1 MTMKMNIIL
10 LPLLLVMMLLT
21 SCDEHRDFP
30 DTAMKVCDIVCTDGE
45 VLPLAQYK
53 ESGKEAIAVVYH
65 ISHAETEPGHG
76 YAVYLWDIGTAAFAD
91 SLGIRQG
98 TSADPSAMDG
108 NANTYALY
116 TCKDTGSPMA
126 KNVFAMWR
134 YGQSA
139 YVPSAA
145 QMRQLKAA
153 RAKINPIIAMCGGTP
168 LPEDEAEG
176 WYWTSTEVKGQETAK
191 AWLYSLSS
199 GAMQETPK
207 NQAHRVRPIITIM
220 E

>member
-1 MTMKMNIIL
+1 MKKNIIL
-10 LPLLLVMMLLT
+10 LPLLLIPMLLT
-21 SCDEHRDFP
+21 SCDEHRDIP
-30 DTAMKVCDIVCTDGE
+30 DTAMKVGDIVCTDGE
-45 VLPLAQYK
+45 VLPPTQYA

-65 ISHAETEPGHG
+65 ISHEETEPGQG
-76 YAVYLWDIGTAAFAD
+76 YAVYLWDIGKVPFAD
-91 SLGIRQG
+91 SLGVKQG
-98 TSADPSAMDG
+98 TSADPTALDG
-108 NANTYALY
+108 NTNTHALY
-116 TCKDTGSPMA
+116 SCKDTESPMA
-126 KNVFAMWR
+126 KTVFAMWR

-139 YVPSAA
+139 YVASSA
-145 QMRQLKAA
+145 QMRLLKAA
-153 RAKINPIIAMCGGTP
+153 KARINPIIEHCGGTP

-176 WYWTSTEVKGQETAK
+176 WYWTSTEVEQQESAK